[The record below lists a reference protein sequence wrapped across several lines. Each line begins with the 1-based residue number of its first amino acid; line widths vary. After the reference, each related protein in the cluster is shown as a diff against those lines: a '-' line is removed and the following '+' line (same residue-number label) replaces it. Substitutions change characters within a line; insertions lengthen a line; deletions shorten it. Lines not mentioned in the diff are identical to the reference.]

1 MDIFKKYTDVLEN
14 SIGMDSIAGTYCGVL
29 PPNVETTLTLNAD
42 GTYSLKKKYL
52 NESDSCEVLN
62 GIFKLLDSSILMLEH
77 LSPSET
83 LWSTRSVMMLL

>member
-42 GTYSLKKKYL
+42 GTYSLKKKYAL
-52 NESDSCEVLN
+52 PCVVLPAIRSRIILPFSIFV
-62 GIFKLLDSSILMLEH
+62 GAKIMIFK
-77 LSPSET
+77 
-83 LWSTRSVMMLL
+83 